1 MATMSKRPRRAK
13 SNPLLSVYTAPLP
26 GVMRSASELHKRLN
40 GERVDWLRIQPTDE
54 DKAEMQRLLKHL
66 VAKVAK

>member
-1 MATMSKRPRRAK
+1 M
-13 SNPLLSVYTAPLP
+13 SVYTAPLP
-26 GVMRSASELHKRLN
+26 GVMRTASELHKRLN